1 MHNLDLFIIV
11 FLCSSQLAQLKRCS
25 VFIEEDLRNYK
36 YGALLALDRE
46 SLGYDDIVLINAFF
60 IQERKDT

>member
-11 FLCSSQLAQLKRCS
+11 FLCSSQVAQLQRCS

-46 SLGYDDIVLINAFF
+46 ALGYDDIVLINAFF